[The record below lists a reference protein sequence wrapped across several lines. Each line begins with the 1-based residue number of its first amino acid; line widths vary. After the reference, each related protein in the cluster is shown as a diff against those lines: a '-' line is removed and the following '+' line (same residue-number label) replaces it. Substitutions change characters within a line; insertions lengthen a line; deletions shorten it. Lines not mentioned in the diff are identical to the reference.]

1 MNLVRDQVTLP
12 IQATYPQI
20 RRFVASL
27 LNEIPALAVE
37 SVTMECKQPT
47 HRVVDAQLKLTL
59 FLPAGR

>member
-1 MNLVRDQVTLP
+1 VTLP

-27 LNEIPALAVE
+27 LNEIPVLAVD
-37 SVTMECKQPT
+37 SVALERKQPT
-47 HRVVDAQLKLTL
+47 DRQVDAQLKLTL